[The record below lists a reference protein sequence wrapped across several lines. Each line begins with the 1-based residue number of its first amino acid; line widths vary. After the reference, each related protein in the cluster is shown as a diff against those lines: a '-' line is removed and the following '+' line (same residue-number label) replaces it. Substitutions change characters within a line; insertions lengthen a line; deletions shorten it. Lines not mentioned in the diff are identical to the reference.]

1 MSATAWTGK
10 KPAGVEKTVNVLD
23 KLSWTVQPPLGLI
36 CGDYFRVENNF
47 APHHALDRGYH
58 GILEVVEKDGKLV
71 HIEFNEINS
80 PSYYNRYYQNASKRR
95 SDYCFFQATKERTA
109 QSLKVLDNGFTAV
122 EQQML
127 RENRLTGD
135 FDLVTGASNSVKRSL
150 LPLAAQVEALRTQP
164 RTMYYYGYA
173 EKLPGGLT
181 ARLQVVFQN
190 GRIVRCFF
198 DEIFADTPEE
208 IDDPALKKYYR
219 QEGERLL
226 RIIKQS
232 TLIPA
237 SRITGGS
244 CGTHLLV
251 YLDTSLT
258 DVEIR
263 WAARSKGI
271 NLACLSEFCTEIQP
285 EYEHVLVLNYC
296 DLDERTLAET
306 VRRLGNIFIQW

>member
-58 GILEVVEKDGKLV
+58 GILEVVEKDGKLL

-109 QSLKVLDNGFTAV
+109 RSLKVLDNGFTAV

-219 QEGERLL
+219 QSKYDSITYESPYPDGFNALSDLLQNHVLATQDLLDLTGLPWTKDTDTRKRNVEWDHYLRLAQV
-226 RIIKQS
+226 I
-232 TLIPA
+232 A
-237 SRITGGS
+237 
-244 CGTHLLV
+244 
-251 YLDTSLT
+251 
-258 DVEIR
+258 E
-263 WAARSKGI
+263 AARKDGR
-271 NLACLSEFCTEIQP
+271 LS
-285 EYEHVLVLNYC
+285 
-296 DLDERTLAET
+296 
-306 VRRLGNIFIQW
+306 